1 METSLK
7 KLLTNSIDQFN
18 YILTNLNGKKGWEN
32 LLTNV
37 IGKNFGWE
45 KKSRK
50 NINQKN
56 WKILAGKKVWEKLLI
71 KLEKSAGVEKII
83 NKFNWPI

>member
-18 YILTNLNGKKGWEN
+18 YILSNLIGKKGWEN

-37 IGKNFGWE
+37 IDKNFGRE
-45 KKSRK
+45 KKVGK
-50 NINQKN
+50 NINQIN
-56 WKILAGKKVWEKLLI
+56 WKILVGKNGW
-71 KLEKSAGVEKII
+71 
-83 NKFNWPI
+83 